1 MQSRQDGQPTRALDA
16 RPFLDRAV
24 AILDR
29 HALGSPGV
37 YARFTRDAQDGSPR
51 DRGPNPYGAAD
62 AANLLWTL
70 DRFPEHASERR
81 DWVSILQDWQD
92 PDTGAFREATHHPIH
107 TTAHCAAALQLF
119 DARPRH
125 PLATLAPLR
134 DPAAMEAFLDALAW
148 RDAPWTA
155 SHEGAGLYAALH
167 LAGEIGAEWERR
179 YFAWLARECDPVTGL
194 WRRGAVPDRPDAL
207 PLLFPHLAGTFH
219 YLFNCEH
226 ARVPHPH
233 PGALA
238 DTCLRIWER
247 RVYPLARFV
256 GFAEVDWV
264 YCLHR
269 GARAAGRLDAART
282 ALADFAAE
290 YVAFLTGL
298 DADRDPGLDDL
309 HALFGAVSAL
319 AELQT
324 ALPGRILSDRP
335 LRLVLDRRP
344 FL

>member
-1 MQSRQDGQPTRALDA
+1 MKSRRGGQSARALDA
-16 RPFLDRAV
+16 RPFLERAV

-29 HALGSPGV
+29 HALTAPGV
-37 YARFTRDAQDGSPR
+37 YARFTLDAPDGSQR

-70 DRFPEHASERR
+70 DRFPETPSERCA
-81 DWVSILQDWQD
+81 WVSSLQDWQD
-92 PDTGAFREATHHPIH
+92 PGTGSFREATHHAIH

-125 PLATLAPLR
+125 PLASLAALR

-167 LAGEIGAEWERR
+167 LAGETDPEWERR
-179 YFAWLARECDPVTGL
+179 YFAWLSRECDPVTGL
-194 WRRGAVPDRPDAL
+194 WRRGAVPDRADAL

-219 YLFNCEH
+219 YLFDCEH
-226 ARVPHPH
+226 ARVEHPY

-238 DTCLRIWER
+238 DTCLRIWEQ

-256 GFAEVDWV
+256 GFAEIDWV

-269 GARAAGRLDAART
+269 AARAAGRVQEARR
-282 ALADFAAE
+282 ALAAFAVE
-290 YVAFLTGL
+290 YVAFLTDL
-298 DADRDPGLDDL
+298 DADRHAGLDDL

-324 ALPGRILSDRP
+324 ALPGQIVTDRP